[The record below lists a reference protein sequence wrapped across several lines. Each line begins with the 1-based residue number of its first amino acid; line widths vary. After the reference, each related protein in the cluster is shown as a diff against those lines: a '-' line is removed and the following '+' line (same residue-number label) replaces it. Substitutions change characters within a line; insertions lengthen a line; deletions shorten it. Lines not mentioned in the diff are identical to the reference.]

1 MKIVSYIKSNHY
13 KVLFFTLLFGLI
25 IYKLKFLNLPFFW
38 DESWVYAPSLR
49 MMHDNGPSMMPN
61 VIPVEYSRGHPLL
74 FHFLGGVWLKIFGT
88 SLISFHSFALFISVL
103 VIIALFFFTRAFF
116 NEKIALLSSFLLM
129 TLQMFIIQSSFVL
142 PEMLLTLWMLCS
154 VYTFFLKKWWWFILS
169 STALLLT
176 KESGLALIAA
186 YFFYLIIIIPFIDKS
201 ITIKERL
208 KMIGIVFIPVLIAF
222 IWFLIQHIK
231 MGWFLF
237 PEHLGMMT
245 FKLREI
251 YDKIGSFFTF
261 VFNREGRLVLIIPLI
276 LLLLQSILKRIFI
289 RHCEFTKQSIL
300 IVRLLHFV
308 RNDGKIKFDNS
319 KAPFVVFTIIF
330 ILIYFVFSSLNFFT
344 LRYLLVLFPLVFVVI
359 SYYLIKIFEIFK
371 PYLAIVIITIYISIN
386 AYEQWTSGVHD
397 CNRHYVDLVYSQ
409 KQLIDYLRIEN
420 KANLKTYAS
429 FVFCTN
435 MGSYYS
441 GYVKKGDEIYVTND
455 LNDTTTRYYVYNNM
469 ENAAFEEDTIIS
481 KGVTL
486 IKVINYSKAWVKVYK
501 KNN

>member
-1 MKIVSYIKSNHY
+1 MKIVSYIKSNYY
-13 KVLFFTLLFGLI
+13 KVLFFSLLFGLI

-61 VIPVEYSRGHPLL
+61 VIPIEYSRGHPLL

-103 VIIALFFFTRAFF
+103 VIIAFFFFTKAFF

-186 YFFYLIIIIPFIDKS
+186 YFFYLIIILPFIDKS

-208 KMIGIVFIPVLIAF
+208 KLIGIVFIPVLIAF
-222 IWFLIQHIK
+222 MWFLIQRIK

-237 PEHLGMMT
+237 PEHLGMLT
-245 FKLREI
+245 FKTEEI
-251 YDKIGSFFTF
+251 FDKLGSFFTF
-261 VFNREGRLVLIIPLI
+261 VFNREGRLVLIIPLLF
-276 LLLLQSILKRIFI
+276 LLLDNILKRIFS

-300 IVRLLHFV
+300 ILRLLHFV
-308 RNDGKIKFDNS
+308 RNDGKIKLDKS
-319 KAPFVVFTIIF
+319 KTPFVVFTIIF
-330 ILIYFVFSSLNFFT
+330 ILIYFVFSSINFFT
-344 LRYLLVLFPLVFVVI
+344 LRYLLVLFPLFFVVI
-359 SYYLIKIFEIFK
+359 SYYLIKIFEVFK
-371 PYLAIVIITIYISIN
+371 PYLAIVIITVFISIN
-386 AYEQWTSGVHD
+386 AYQQWTSGIHD
-397 CNRHYVDLVYSQ
+397 CCRHYVDLIYSQ
-409 KQLIDYLRIEN
+409 QQTIAYLKTEN
-420 KANLKTYAS
+420 KENLKTYAS
-429 FVFCTN
+429 FIFCYN

-441 GYVKKGDEIYVTND
+441 GYVNKGEEIKATNH
-455 LNDTTTRYYVYNNM
+455 LNEANIEYFVYNNM
-469 ENAAFEEDTIIS
+469 ENSASEEDSIKS

-486 IKVINYSKAWVKVYK
+486 IKTINYSKAWVRIYK

>member
-1 MKIVSYIKSNHY
+1 MKIVSYIKSNYY

-61 VIPVEYSRGHPLL
+61 IIPIEYSRGHPLL

-103 VIIALFFFTRAFF
+103 VIIAFFFFTKAFF
-116 NEKIALLSSFLLM
+116 NVKIALLSSFLLM

-186 YFFYLIIIIPFIDKS
+186 YFFYLIIVLPLIDKS
-201 ITIKERL
+201 ITLKERL
-208 KMIGIVFIPVLIAF
+208 KMTGIVIIPVLTAF
-222 IWFLIQHIK
+222 MWFLIQRIK

-237 PEHLGMMT
+237 PEHIGMMT
-245 FKLREI
+245 FNKYEI

-276 LLLLQSILKRIFI
+276 ILLLDNIIRKVIPNYKRYSIL
-289 RHCEFTKQSIL
+289 
-300 IVRLLHFV
+300 
-308 RNDGKIKFDNS
+308 NKIKLDKS
-319 KAPFVVFTIIF
+319 KSPFVVFTITF
-330 ILIYFVFSSLNFFT
+330 ILTYFVFSSLNFFT
-344 LRYLLVLFPLVFVVI
+344 LRYLLVLFPLFFVVV
-359 SYYLIKIFEIFK
+359 SYYLTKIFELFK
-371 PYLAIVIITIYISIN
+371 PYLAIVIITVFTSIN

-397 CNRHYVDLVYSQ
+397 CNRHYVDLIYSQ

-441 GYVKKGDEIYVTND
+441 GYVKKGEELFVTNQV
-455 LNDTTTRYYVYNNM
+455 NDTTTRYYVYNNM
-469 ENAAFEEDTIIS
+469 ENAAFEEDSIKS

-486 IKVINYSKAWVKVYK
+486 IKVINYSKAWIKIYK